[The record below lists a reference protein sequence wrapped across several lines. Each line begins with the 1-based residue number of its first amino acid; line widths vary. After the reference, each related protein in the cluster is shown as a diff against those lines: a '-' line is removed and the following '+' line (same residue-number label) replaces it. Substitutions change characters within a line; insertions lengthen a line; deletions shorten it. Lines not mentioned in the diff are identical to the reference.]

1 MVLKKI
7 SSFIALFLIM
17 ISLSGLF
24 SGTTVLAE
32 QPQYKWVFMVYMDAD
47 NNLEGAGIS
56 DFNEM
61 EMVDQL
67 VMLQLLL

>member
-1 MVLKKI
+1 
-7 SSFIALFLIM
+7 
-17 ISLSGLF
+17 
-24 SGTTVLAE
+24 
-32 QPQYKWVFMVYMDAD
+32 MDAD

-56 DFNEM
+56 GFNEM